1 MAFLPEAVSRL
12 GKRLL
17 GTELFTLANTNRLFM
32 RQSTTPTICYGDC
45 NAAYKIAQSVGKS
58 VELCLS
64 NSSFQ
69 LAYESCKNCTE
80 GNTEKEGINIQED
93 QSSQFSPYLDFCGNF
108 SEGSLTVAPTS
119 TPTDCVGCSVI
130 STTDYKGRTVLYTQ
144 GPQSISETLEFKTQS
159 TPETLPPRRGPI
171 SYDSKSGPNIAT
183 IVGPVVPS
191 VVLLLLV
198 GFLGFRWFK
207 RRRASKAATGPA
219 PNEEDPKESK
229 PQLHSDCITRPTFE
243 LEGSVPIV
251 PDDTVHTKDKAEMSA
266 NEPAAHEMSGDKKIS
281 RKPVGLQIPGGTQL
295 SEDRRNS
302 IDFAE

>member
-32 RQSTTPTICYGDC
+32 RQSTTPAICYGDC

-80 GNTEKEGINIQED
+80 GNTKSDGNSTQED
-93 QSSQFSPYLDFCGNF
+93 QLPQFSPYLDFCGNF

-119 TPTDCVGCSVI
+119 TPTDCAELY
-130 STTDYKGRTVLYTQ
+130 STLKAPNLSQRRWN
-144 GPQSISETLEFKTQS
+144 TQS

-171 SYDSKSGPNIAT
+171 SYAT

>member
-1 MAFLPEAVSRL
+1 MAFLPEAVSR
-12 GKRLL
+12 
-17 GTELFTLANTNRLFM
+17 LANTNRLFM
-32 RQSTTPTICYGDC
+32 RQSTTPAICYDDC
-45 NAAYKIAQSVGKS
+45 NAAYRIAQSVGKS
-58 VELCLS
+58 AELCRS

-119 TPTDCVGCSVI
+119 TPTDCAELY
-130 STTDYKGRTVLYTQ
+130 STLKAPNLSQRRWN
-144 GPQSISETLEFKTQS
+144 TQS

-171 SYDSKSGPNIAT
+171 SYAT

-302 IDFAE
+302 IDFAEHIYRLNMLDYRG

>member
-1 MAFLPEAVSRL
+1 
-12 GKRLL
+12 
-17 GTELFTLANTNRLFM
+17 M
-32 RQSTTPTICYGDC
+32 RQSTTPAICYGDC

-80 GNTEKEGINIQED
+80 GNTKSDGNSTQED
-93 QSSQFSPYLDFCGNF
+93 QLPQFSPYLDFC
-108 SEGSLTVAPTS
+108 
-119 TPTDCVGCSVI
+119 
-130 STTDYKGRTVLYTQ
+130 GRTVLYTQ

-171 SYDSKSGPNIAT
+171 SYAT

>member
-1 MAFLPEAVSRL
+1 
-12 GKRLL
+12 
-17 GTELFTLANTNRLFM
+17 M
-32 RQSTTPTICYGDC
+32 RQSTTPAICYDDC
-45 NAAYKIAQSVGKS
+45 NAAYRIAQSVGKS
-58 VELCLS
+58 AELCRS

-93 QSSQFSPYLDFCGNF
+93 QSSQFSPYLDFC
-108 SEGSLTVAPTS
+108 
-119 TPTDCVGCSVI
+119 
-130 STTDYKGRTVLYTQ
+130 GRTVLYTQ

-219 PNEEDPKESK
+219 PNEEEPKESK
-229 PQLHSDCITRPTFE
+229 PQLHSDCVTRSTFE

-302 IDFAE
+302 IDLAE